1 MHFSLD
7 YVGKLVLIRANVNR
21 YIGTKAVFP
30 LYWSKRVMSRN
41 TLTYFVFPLGGWNLT
56 EETSC

>member
-7 YVGKLVLIRANVNR
+7 CVGKLVLIRANVNR
-21 YIGTKAVFP
+21 YMGTKAVFP
-30 LYWSKRVMSRN
+30 LYWSKWVMGRN
-41 TLTYFVFPLGGWNLT
+41 TLTYFVFPLSGWNLT